1 MIMIPH
7 FLLEYGITIS
17 FFTNN
22 LQKSEVCDFVV
33 SKPQMLRFG
42 FRFFVI
48 IQVICVVTNGAMR
61 FGCVVPFGTTHFYFK
76 GGKQNEQ

>member
-7 FLLEYGITIS
+7 FLLEYGISMTLS
-17 FFTNN
+17 PNG
-22 LQKSEVCDFVV
+22 KVCVFVV
-33 SKPQMLRFG
+33 SKTQMLLLG
-42 FRFFVI
+42 LCLLVN